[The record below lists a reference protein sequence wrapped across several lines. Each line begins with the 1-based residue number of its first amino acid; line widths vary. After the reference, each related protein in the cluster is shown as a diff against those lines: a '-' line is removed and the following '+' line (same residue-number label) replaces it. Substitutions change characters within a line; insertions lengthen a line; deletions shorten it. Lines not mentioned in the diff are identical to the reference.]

1 MSATDTDRSRWA
13 LSQNEV
19 IVYSVV
25 MLLAFVAPFSGL
37 ILEVGFGGEPINL
50 LPLLWPAAGLGLG
63 AVYLGR
69 RRRRTAADDVS
80 DQFFDR

>member
-1 MSATDTDRSRWA
+1 MSVAETDKSRWA
-13 LSQNEV
+13 LSQTEV

-25 MLLAFVAPFSGL
+25 MLIAVVAPFSGL
-37 ILEVGFGGEPINL
+37 ILQVGFGGRPIDVL
-50 LPLLWPAAGLGLG
+50 QLLWLLAGLVLG

-69 RRRRTAADDVS
+69 RRRRTAADDAA